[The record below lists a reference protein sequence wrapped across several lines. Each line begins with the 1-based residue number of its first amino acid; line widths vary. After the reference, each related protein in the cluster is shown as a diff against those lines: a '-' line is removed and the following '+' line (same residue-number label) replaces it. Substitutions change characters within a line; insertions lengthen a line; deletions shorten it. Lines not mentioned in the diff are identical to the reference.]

1 MVLCHMC
8 KSIICKEFF
17 IETMVFILSSDIYVG
32 VLSNP
37 NQVSSKDYYLGFV
50 STTVETSDPEAE
62 LKAGLDLLLPI
73 EKKFISVKDVFH
85 PTDDG
90 KDSQVSL
97 PDPFPCQW
105 QVLLHLKFSLNI
117 NFHGQKSVVR

>member
-1 MVLCHMC
+1 MC

-105 QVLLHLKFSLNI
+105 QVSCT
-117 NFHGQKSVVR
+117 